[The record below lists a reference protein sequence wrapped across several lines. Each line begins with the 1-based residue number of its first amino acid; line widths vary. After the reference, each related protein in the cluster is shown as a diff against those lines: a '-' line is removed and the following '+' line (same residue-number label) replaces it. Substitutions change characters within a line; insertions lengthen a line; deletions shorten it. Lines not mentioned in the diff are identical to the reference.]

1 MRKQQTFAVT
11 QAEYCFIWE
20 VAALTAAGKEYKM
33 LKDQL
38 EKSLQ
43 ILALEAQVRKSQAE
57 QGYSVTEH
65 WIQTQWK
72 EGRAQFLEH
81 VQTLSRYLGWL
92 ILYGSLLGLLNVF
105 LLYLVF

>member
-11 QAEYCFIWE
+11 QAEYCIIWK
-20 VAALTAAGKEYKM
+20 VAALTAAEKEYKM

-43 ILALEAQVRKSQAE
+43 ILALEAQVSKFQAE

-72 EGRAQFLEH
+72 EGKGQFLQH
-81 VQTLSRYLGWL
+81 VQPLSRYLRWL
-92 ILYGSLLGLLNVF
+92 ILYG
-105 LLYLVF
+105 LYLDY

>member
-11 QAEYCFIWE
+11 QAEYCIIWK

-43 ILALEAQVRKSQAE
+43 ILALEAQVSKFQAE
-57 QGYSVTEH
+57 QGYSVTELDSDSMKGRKRPVSATCST
-65 WIQTQWK
+65 TQ
-72 EGRAQFLEH
+72 
-81 VQTLSRYLGWL
+81 
-92 ILYGSLLGLLNVF
+92 
-105 LLYLVF
+105 